1 MNFLQVLIA
10 AVFVFL
16 ALGEVSSQ
24 TAKRIEFYRNSTS
37 ATVSSSL
44 RSYKDRKFYV
54 VKARQG
60 QTLKIEQI
68 KDNSAAR
75 SITISIKNPSGK
87 AVAGSDPSCNNRQ
100 EIAPTVAGDYT
111 ITVYECQKTDG
122 RRGRFRLKVTV
133 K

>member
-10 AVFVFL
+10 VVFVFL
-16 ALGEVSSQ
+16 VSGEVSSQ
-24 TAKRIEFYRNSTS
+24 TAKRIEFYRNSTD

-44 RSYKDRKFYV
+44 RSYKDRKLYV
-54 VKARQG
+54 VKVRQG

-75 SITISIKNPSGK
+75 SITVSIKNPSGK
-87 AVAGSDPSCNNRQ
+87 IVAGSDSSCNNRQ

-111 ITVYECQKTDG
+111 ITVYECLKTDA